1 MGEVW
6 LAHDARIDRD
16 IAIKLMRGGAGSD
29 DAVARFLR
37 EARVQGR
44 LEHPSVVPVHDLGT
58 DVEAPYFAMKR
69 LTGTTLADVLR
80 ANDQVTWPRRTLL
93 ARFVDVCLAVEFA
106 HQRGVVHRD
115 LKPAN
120 IMLGDFGEAYVLD
133 WGLARMSGDA
143 AEPVLRESDRR
154 SDSGAG
160 HTEAG
165 AMLGTPGY
173 MSPEQMRGD
182 AIVQRTD
189 IYALG
194 CILFE
199 ILTGAPAISHHN
211 ALELTLT
218 SAHHRPSERTS
229 DVPPEL
235 DEACVTATA
244 ADLAIRLASARAL
257 GDAVQRFLDGDRD
270 LERRRTLAVSHVE
283 RAKRAFE
290 RGDEAGRAEA
300 MREAGSA
307 IALDPE
313 SRDAQALLA
322 RLLLDPP
329 KKMPA
334 EAARKI
340 DDERQSAARTVLRGS
355 AFAYMGFLLP
365 IPIIYLLGVSTIWPL
380 LVVGGELLGLI
391 AFCLVGAHRNWPVK
405 RLVAWTMIA
414 MHCVMLASLAILIGP
429 LLIVPTLL
437 FGSSTIMVT
446 IQTVRM
452 PATILSLHL
461 AAVVIPLGL
470 EWAGIVP
477 ASYSL
482 GSGAL
487 VLRPWSVHMG
497 STTLMFMLLA
507 TIVLQLVANLYVLDA
522 QRRLQD
528 RAQEQLHVQAW
539 QLAQL
544 VPSSGSP
551 R

>member
-1 MGEVW
+1 
-6 LAHDARIDRD
+6 
-16 IAIKLMRGGAGSD
+16 
-29 DAVARFLR
+29 
-37 EARVQGR
+37 
-44 LEHPSVVPVHDLGT
+44 
-58 DVEAPYFAMKR
+58 
-69 LTGTTLADVLR
+69 
-80 ANDQVTWPRRTLL
+80 
-93 ARFVDVCLAVEFA
+93 
-106 HQRGVVHRD
+106 
-115 LKPAN
+115 
-120 IMLGDFGEAYVLD
+120 
-133 WGLARMSGDA
+133 
-143 AEPVLRESDRR
+143 
-154 SDSGAG
+154 
-160 HTEAG
+160 
-165 AMLGTPGY
+165 
-173 MSPEQMRGD
+173 
-182 AIVQRTD
+182 
-189 IYALG
+189 
-194 CILFE
+194 
-199 ILTGAPAISHHN
+199 
-211 ALELTLT
+211 
-218 SAHHRPSERTS
+218 
-229 DVPPEL
+229 
-235 DEACVTATA
+235 
-244 ADLAIRLASARAL
+244 
-257 GDAVQRFLDGDRD
+257 
-270 LERRRTLAVSHVE
+270 
-283 RAKRAFE
+283 
-290 RGDEAGRAEA
+290 

-340 DDERQSAARTVLRGS
+340 DDERQSAARTVLRGA